1 MNDVQANRV
10 MTAKII
16 GVVNQKGGS
25 GKTTTS
31 MALAGALAERG
42 LKTLVVDA
50 DPQGTASQWA
60 AAASDARP
68 FPATV
73 VSLAAA
79 GGKIAREI
87 RPHVGNY
94 DRIIVDCP
102 PALDSLVPAS
112 VLVIADLAIV
122 PVTLSPADLWA
133 TRGVKALVENAQ
145 AMNEGLRAYVL
156 PNRVQR
162 TVIATQVLE
171 VLADVGL
178 PVLSARLGQRAAFA
192 EACLAGTTLA
202 GLGSSAATAA
212 EEIAAL
218 AHEVERLLERK
229 S

>member
-1 MNDVQANRV
+1 MS
-10 MTAKII
+10 AKII

-31 MALAGALAERG
+31 MGLAGALAERG
-42 LKTLVVDA
+42 LRTLVVDA
-50 DPQGTASQWA
+50 DPQGTASQWS
-60 AAASDARP
+60 AAASDDKP

-87 RPHVGNY
+87 RPHVSNY

-112 VLVIADLAIV
+112 VLVIADLALV

-133 TRGVKALVENAQ
+133 TRGVRALVENAQ
-145 AMNEGLRAYVL
+145 AMNEGLRAFLL

-162 TVIATQVLE
+162 TIISGQVLE

-178 PVLSARLGQRAAFA
+178 PVLNARLGQRAAFM
-192 EACLAGTTLA
+192 EACLNGTTLA
-202 GLGSSAATAA
+202 GQGSAGATAA
-212 EEIAAL
+212 QEVEAL
-218 AHEVERLLERK
+218 ADEVEQLLKERK
-229 S
+229 

>member
-1 MNDVQANRV
+1 MS
-10 MTAKII
+10 AKII

-31 MALAGALAERG
+31 MGLAGALAERG
-42 LKTLVVDA
+42 LRTLVVDA
-50 DPQGTASQWA
+50 DPQGTASQWS
-60 AAASDARP
+60 AAASDDKP

-87 RPHVGNY
+87 RPHVDNY

-112 VLVIADLAIV
+112 VLVIADLALV

-133 TRGVKALVENAQ
+133 TRGVRALVENAQ
-145 AMNEGLRAYVL
+145 AMNEDLRAFLL

-162 TVIATQVLE
+162 TIISGQVLE

-178 PVLSARLGQRAAFA
+178 PVLNARLGQRAAFM
-192 EACLAGTTLA
+192 EACLNGTTLA
-202 GLGSSAATAA
+202 GQGSAAAPA
-212 EEIAAL
+212 SQEVEAL
-218 AHEVERLLERK
+218 ADEVEQLLKERK
-229 S
+229 

>member
-1 MNDVQANRV
+1 MSAR
-10 MTAKII
+10 II

-31 MALAGALAERG
+31 MSLAGALAERG
-42 LKTLVVDA
+42 LRTLVVDA
-50 DPQGTASQWA
+50 DPQGTASQWS
-60 AAASDARP
+60 AAASDDKP

-87 RPHVGNY
+87 RPHVDNY

-112 VLVIADLAIV
+112 VLVIADLALV

-133 TRGVKALVENAQ
+133 TRGVRALVENAQ
-145 AMNEGLRAYVL
+145 AMNEGLRAFLL

-162 TVIATQVLE
+162 TIISGQVLE

-178 PVLSARLGQRAAFA
+178 PVLNARLGQRAAFM
-192 EACLAGTTLA
+192 EACLNGTTLA
-202 GLGSSAATAA
+202 GQGSAGATAA
-212 EEIAAL
+212 QEVEAL
-218 AHEVERLLERK
+218 AGEVEQLLKERK
-229 S
+229 